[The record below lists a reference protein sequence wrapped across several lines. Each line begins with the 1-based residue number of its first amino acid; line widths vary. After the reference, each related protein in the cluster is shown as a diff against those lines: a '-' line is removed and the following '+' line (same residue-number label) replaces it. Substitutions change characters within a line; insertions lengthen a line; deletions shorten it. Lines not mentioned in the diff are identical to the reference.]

1 MRLSLTVIV
10 LSLFVIAAFGPPTPW
25 PDSLDDLYRFIDTGA
40 PGWVFTYPCPVQPE
54 ITWSMVK
61 AITAA
66 NVDGDQA
73 RLVISTDD
81 LDRIGIDLTRTGM
94 LDISEKDLFGI
105 AIWSVFGGAW
115 KYGYNPVC
123 KPPDDKVA
131 VYGQAAFD
139 IFGQLEEHV
148 K

>member
-1 MRLSLTVIV
+1 MRLSPSVIV

-40 PGWVFTYPCPVQPE
+40 PGWTFTYPCPVQPE
-54 ITWSMVK
+54 LTWSMVK
-61 AITAA
+61 EITAA
-66 NVDGDQA
+66 NVDG
-73 RLVISTDD
+73 D
-81 LDRIGIDLTRTGM
+81 LDRIGIDLTHAGM
-94 LDISEKDLFGI
+94 LDISEKELFGI

-139 IFGQLEEHV
+139 IFGQLEEYV